1 MTNTS
6 VTLYDLAML
15 DAHRL
20 RVFRAVVAAGSI
32 NGAAA
37 SLGYTPSAVSQHLA
51 ALQRETGLVLVE
63 RNGRGIVPTPAGR
76 LFAEESRHALERL
89 AALESVA
96 ADLRAGRIGRL
107 TISYFA
113 SAGSVWVPPV
123 AAALSREFPRLR
135 LDLRLIERAA
145 ESPFVPDVEL
155 FVEGCAS
162 TSLDG
167 YDVCPLIDEPYLA
180 VLSGHHAL
188 AGETSVRLGDLRD
201 EAWIDN
207 DVVPGPCRQI
217 VLDACASKGFTPSFQ
232 VEAQDYASAIAFVAA
247 AGGLTVVPRVA
258 TRSLPD
264 GLVAVPVVDPVPQR
278 RIVLRVR
285 RTVAENDAVRRAA
298 ELLKTS
304 VPA

>member
-1 MTNTS
+1 
-6 VTLYDLAML
+6 ML

-32 NGAAA
+32 NGAAN
-37 SLGYTPSAVSQHLA
+37 SLGYTPSAVSQHVA
-51 ALQRETGLVLVE
+51 ALQRETGLALVE

-76 LFAEESRHALERL
+76 VFAEESRHALERL

-96 ADLRAGRIGRL
+96 ADLRAGRMGRL
-107 TISYFA
+107 TLSYFA
-113 SAGSVWVPPV
+113 SAGAVWVPPV
-123 AAALSREFPRLR
+123 AATLTREFPGLR
-135 LDLRLIERAA
+135 LDLRLTERAA
-145 ESPFVPDVEL
+145 ESAFVPDIEL
-155 FVEGCAS
+155 FVKGAES

-167 YDVCPLIDEPYLA
+167 YDVQPLVDEPYLA
-180 VLSGHHAL
+180 VLPASHPL
-188 AGETSVRLGDLRD
+188 AAEAAVPLTELRD

-207 DVVPGPCRQI
+207 DVMRGPCRQV

-264 GLVAVPVVDPVPQR
+264 GLAAVPVVDPVPR
-278 RIVLRVR
+278 RIILLRVR
-285 RTVAENDAVRRAA
+285 RTVADNDAVRRAA
-298 ELLKTS
+298 DLLRTA

>member
-1 MTNTS
+1 
-6 VTLYDLAML
+6 ML

-37 SLGYTPSAVSQHLA
+37 NLGYTPSAVSQHVA

-63 RNGRGIVPTPAGR
+63 RNGRGIVPTPAGS

-107 TISYFA
+107 TMSYFA
-113 SAGSVWVPPV
+113 SAGAAWIPSV
-123 AAALSREFPRLR
+123 AATLSREFPALR

-155 FVEGCAS
+155 FVEGSAS

-167 YDVCPLIDEPYLA
+167 YELRLLLDEPYLA
-180 VLSGHHAL
+180 VLPAGHAL
-188 AGETSVRLGDLRD
+188 AGNRTVRLGDLRD

-217 VLDACASKGFTPSFQ
+217 VLDACASRGFSPCFRF
-232 VEAQDYASAIAFVAA
+232 EAQDYASAIAFVAA
-247 AGGLTVVPRVA
+247 AGGLTVVPQVA

-264 GLVAVPVVDPVPQR
+264 GLAAVPVVDPVPQR

-285 RTVAENDAVRRAA
+285 RAVAQNDAVRRAA
-298 ELLKTS
+298 ELLGAS
-304 VPA
+304 VAA

>member
-1 MTNTS
+1 MHQQHCTIR
-6 VTLYDLAML
+6 AML

-37 SLGYTPSAVSQHLA
+37 SLGYTPSAVSQHVT
-51 ALQRETGLVLVE
+51 ALQRETGLALVE
-63 RNGRGIVPTPAGR
+63 RHGRGIVPTPAGR

-96 ADLRAGRIGRL
+96 ADLRAGRLGRL
-107 TISYFA
+107 TLSYFA
-113 SAGSVWVPPV
+113 SAGAVWVPPV
-123 AAALSREFPRLR
+123 AATLTREFPGLR
-135 LDLRLIERAA
+135 LDLRLTERAV

-155 FVEGCAS
+155 FVQGAAS
-162 TSLDG
+162 TSLDA
-167 YDVCPLIDEPYLA
+167 YDVRPLLDEPYLA
-180 VLSGHHAL
+180 VLPARHPL
-188 AGETSVRLGDLRD
+188 AGKTAVQLADLRD

-207 DVVPGPCRQI
+207 DVTHGPCRQI

-264 GLVAVPVVDPVPQR
+264 GLAAVPIVDPVPR
-278 RIVLRVR
+278 RSILLRVR
-285 RTVAENDAVRRAA
+285 RTVADNDAVRRTA
-298 ELLKTS
+298 ELLQKS